1 MTQRLL
7 PLLVLVLLVATPASA
22 DDYRKKREIDT
33 KITVLHAKIARAK
46 ARESVLTQEISI
58 VTTKIRALEDDVA
71 GAQARLD
78 VVERELA
85 LHQER
90 LDRVTEILRVERRR
104 LALLRRAYGIALTRL
119 QERLVEAYESPSV
132 DAIGRASCRER
143 V

>member
-1 MTQRLL
+1 MAQRLL

-71 GAQARLD
+71 GAQAR
-78 VVERELA
+78 VEAVERQLA
-85 LHQER
+85 LHEAR
-90 LDRVTEILRVERRR
+90 LERVTEVLRLERHR
-104 LALLRRAYGIALTRL
+104 LGVVSRAYGIALTRL
-119 QERLVEAYESPSV
+119 QQRLIE
-132 DAIGRASCRER
+132 
-143 V
+143 